1 MSKPSPEVR
10 QFKLAS
16 GEEIVCEV
24 IQWNNEEELEL
35 VVRKAMKLVMGEMET
50 GVRYYSFRPWMVY
63 QENPDDLLVLNGNHV
78 IGIAYP
84 PESLIS
90 QYDEAVDDMSKMWEQ
105 RNKEFLQSR
114 GDEPFENIDSINKM
128 TRQVLEEASKLEEY
142 VEKIS
147 SDSDD
152 NVIIFPGPTDT
163 IH

>member
-1 MSKPSPEVR
+1 MKENEVR

-63 QENPDDLLVLNGNHV
+63 QENPEDLLVLNGNHV

-84 PESLIS
+84 PESLTT
-90 QYDEAVDDMSKMWEQ
+90 QYDEAVDDMAKMWEQ
-105 RNKEFLQSR
+105 RNKEYLQNR
-114 GDEPFENIDSINKM
+114 GDESFEDIGSVNKM

-142 VEKIS
+142 IEKIS
-147 SDSDD
+147 GDSDE
-152 NVIIFPGPTDT
+152 NIIQFDPSKRTL
-163 IH
+163 H

>member
-1 MSKPSPEVR
+1 MAENEVR

-78 IGIAYP
+78 IGIAQP
-84 PESLIS
+84 PVSLIA
-90 QYDEAVDDMSKMWEQ
+90 QYDEAVDDMAKMWEQ
-105 RNKEFLQSR
+105 RNKEYLQSR
-114 GDEPFENIDSINKM
+114 GDEPFEDIDSVNKM

-142 VEKIS
+142 IEKIS
-147 SDSDD
+147 GDSDD
-152 NVIIFPGPTDT
+152 NIIQFDPSKRTL
-163 IH
+163 H

>member
-1 MSKPSPEVR
+1 MKENEVR

-84 PESLIS
+84 PVSLIS
-90 QYDEAVDDMSKMWEQ
+90 QYDEAVDDMAKMWEQ
-105 RNKEFLQSR
+105 RNKEYLQSR
-114 GDEPFENIDSINKM
+114 GDEPFEDIDDVNKM
-128 TRQVLEEASKLEEY
+128 TKNLKKTSDEIEEY
-142 VEKIS
+142 LESLKDEDS
-147 SDSDD
+147 STS
-152 NVIIFPGPTDT
+152 NVITFNPKQ